1 MTNHVASLTWTDY
14 FYLNAF
20 WLVNLGM
27 GQVALEDK
35 TVYLCQKS
43 VITIK
48 NQVRP
53 VCSPKDKTWSQTDK
67 LQRCRRLP
75 LEQAKLR
82 QILENNSEGVLIRK
96 WFDRWYVAESLCYRL
111 LCKTFSFG
119 NNMNPGAEDQFF
131 PYEYPQ
137 YPPGWIYPLAGPSMF
152 NDRGNPSPFPSTTS
166 TDSLPESLRFSEDL
180 MPPSTPCS

>member
-1 MTNHVASLTWTDY
+1 MQSVITYVTGQIDFRLILIQPRLILNFL
-14 FYLNAF
+14 YL
-20 WLVNLGM
+20 

-43 VITIK
+43 VITMK

-53 VCSPKDKTWSQTDK
+53 VCSPKDKIWSQTDK

-96 WFDRWYVAESLCYRL
+96 
-111 LCKTFSFG
+111 
-119 NNMNPGAEDQFF
+119 
-131 PYEYPQ
+131 
-137 YPPGWIYPLAGPSMF
+137 
-152 NDRGNPSPFPSTTS
+152 
-166 TDSLPESLRFSEDL
+166 
-180 MPPSTPCS
+180 

>member
-1 MTNHVASLTWTDY
+1 MWHINASRVK
-14 FYLNAF
+14 FPK
-20 WLVNLGM
+20 

-43 VITIK
+43 VITMK

-53 VCSPKDKTWSQTDK
+53 VCSPKDKIWSRTDK

-96 WFDRWYVAESLCYRL
+96 WFDSWYVAESLCYRL
-111 LCKTFSFG
+111 RCKINHVLIC
-119 NNMNPGAEDQFF
+119 NNMNPGAGDQLFLRTNIHNIH
-131 PYEYPQ
+131 Q
-137 YPPGWIYPLAGPSMF
+137 DGSMF
-152 NDRGNPSPFPSTTS
+152 NGQGNTTRQ
-166 TDSLPESLRFSEDL
+166 DWLPKQRV
-180 MPPSTPCS
+180 